1 MNGFYIA
8 FTLASAP
15 WFQLACQL
23 CRRPL
28 EKLFSRPKIA
38 SLASTS
44 VALNQF
50 RYLNEKWFLPP
61 IHTLSLFRSF
71 SLSLSLSLTYLSL
84 SLFVSYSLCFYTH
97 CLFMPLCHSQRFLLL
112 FWSATLNISISH
124 YWTISFYVYFS
135 LVLFICV
142 SYLLSMSLILYLYL
156 LPTLCVFVPVS
167 FTFSPS
173 HSSDVLSSSESCK
186 NLRNVISCHAVA
198 FQLLMIKCN

>member
-1 MNGFYIA
+1 MKWMAFILLLHWPRLLGSSWLVNCADVRLKNCFRGRKLRHWPRRVSLWTSFDIWMKNGFSLQ
-8 FTLASAP
+8 FTHSHC
-15 WFQLACQL
+15 FVH
-23 CRRPL
+23 
-28 EKLFSRPKIA
+28 
-38 SLASTS
+38 SL
-44 VALNQF
+44 
-50 RYLNEKWFLPP
+50 
-61 IHTLSLFRSF
+61 

-198 FQLLMIKCN
+198 F